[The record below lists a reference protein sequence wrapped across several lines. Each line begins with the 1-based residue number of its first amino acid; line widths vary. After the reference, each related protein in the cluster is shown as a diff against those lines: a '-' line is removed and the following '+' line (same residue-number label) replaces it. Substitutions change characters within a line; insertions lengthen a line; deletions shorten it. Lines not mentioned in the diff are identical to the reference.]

1 MSTKINNGSL
11 NIVKPL
17 KRIVFIT
24 TLLSGFFCHAKTIE
38 RLTSDKAA
46 EDIKNT
52 IPQKT
57 TFEHGVNSHSIGIG
71 IGQTFLTNDFDDNG
85 QSQITPDLYYNYS
98 ASHSFDLLINLHYSA
113 HKKND
118 KKVSLLGVAPALKAK
133 LFSFDNFAP
142 VVFGGFG
149 FYQPTVRRIV
159 QSKLKDSESKTVFG
173 YHFGGGAELRLNKN
187 FATGVLFHFH
197 NPFDVKQD
205 TDPEVEGSYYKL
217 MLTGF
222 YTF

>member
-1 MSTKINNGSL
+1 MSTKIDNGSL
-11 NIVKPL
+11 NISKPL
-17 KRIVFIT
+17 KRAIV
-24 TLLSGFFCHAKTIE
+24 LMALVSGFFCHAKTIE
-38 RLTSDKAA
+38 KLTSGKTAK
-46 EDIKNT
+46 DIKDS

-57 TFEHGVNSHSIGIG
+57 TFEHGINSHSIGIG

-85 QSQITPDLYYNYS
+85 DSRITPDLYYNYS
-98 ASHSFDLLINLHYSA
+98 ASHSFDLLINFHYST
-113 HKKND
+113 HKKSN
-118 KKVSLLGVAPALKAK
+118 KEVGLLGIAPALKAK

-149 FYQPTVRRIV
+149 FYQPTVKRII
-159 QSKLKDSESKTVFG
+159 QGSLKESEKKTVFG
-173 YHFGGGAELRLNKN
+173 YHFGGGAELRLNKH

-205 TDPEVEGSYYKL
+205 MDPEVEGSYYKL

>member
-1 MSTKINNGSL
+1 MTG
-11 NIVKPL
+11 
-17 KRIVFIT
+17 
-24 TLLSGFFCHAKTIE
+24 LLGGFFSYGKTIE
-38 RLTSDKAA
+38 QLTSGKNAKK
-46 EDIKNT
+46 IKDS

-57 TFEHGVNSHSIGIG
+57 TFDDGVNAHSIGLG

-85 QSQITPDLYYNYS
+85 NSEITPDLYYNYS
-98 ASHSFDLLINLHYSA
+98 ASHSFDLFINFHYSK
-113 HKKND
+113 HEKGD
-118 KKVSLLGVAPALKAK
+118 KEVRLMGLAPALKAK

-142 VVFGGFG
+142 IAFGGFG
-149 FYQPTVRRIV
+149 FYQPVVKRII
-159 QSKLKDSESKTVFG
+159 QGQIKQSESKTVFG
-173 YHFGGGAELRLNKN
+173 YHFGGGAELKLNEH

-205 TDPEVEGSYYKL
+205 VDPEVEGSYYKL